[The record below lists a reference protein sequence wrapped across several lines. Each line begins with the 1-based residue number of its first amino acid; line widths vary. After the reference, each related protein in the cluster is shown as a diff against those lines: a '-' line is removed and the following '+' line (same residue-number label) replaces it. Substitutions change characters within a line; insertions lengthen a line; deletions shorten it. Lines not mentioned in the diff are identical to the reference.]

1 MQDARDQKVC
11 ATMKIQ
17 MLKYFVTLSESRSI
31 SEAAQKLYIAQPS
44 LSKSLQLL
52 EKDLGLSLFVR
63 TDAGISLTPAGEKIL
78 PEARQVLAY
87 YQGWKDLGRQ
97 AALQQVDIYTH
108 PSFPDFLF
116 PETILY
122 AKKLY
127 PDLTVNYTVCSRP
140 QKYISRSTSK
150 PVLSLFVCHGA
161 EGVEKC
167 TQLQGNAPLI
177 LLQGDYCCLVN
188 ARSPLARLPFVNY
201 DSLKNAYLVLP
212 ESELSLYSQFDII
225 ANTSRQRTI
234 YVDSATNVI
243 DLVHQDPE
251 TYAISYYP
259 ALKRYAGVA
268 SGELVPVP
276 FENQVLNAPLV
287 LSYSRQA
294 YNTYPE
300 IRALVQHVEKQIK
313 DFLHKHGDAYAG
325 ADQ

>member
-1 MQDARDQKVC
+1 
-11 ATMKIQ
+11 MKIQ

-87 YQGWKDLGRQ
+87 YQGWKGLGRQ
-97 AALQQVDIYTH
+97 SALQQVDIYTH
-108 PSFPDFLF
+108 SSFPDFLF

-140 QKYISRSTSK
+140 QKYISRSTSE
-150 PVLSLFVCHGA
+150 PVLSLFVCHGT

-167 TQLQGNAPLI
+167 TQLQGNAPLV

-188 ARSPLARLPFVNY
+188 TRSPLARLPFVNY
-201 DSLKNAYLVLP
+201 DLLKNAYLVLP
-212 ESELSLYSQFDII
+212 ESDVSPSSHPGLIE
-225 ANTSRQRTI
+225 NTPRQRII
-234 YVDSATNVI
+234 YVDSAINVI

-259 ALKRYAGVA
+259 ALKRYAAVA

-276 FENQVLNAPLV
+276 FENQALNAPLV

-313 DFLHKHGDAYAG
+313 DFLHKHGDAG
-325 ADQ
+325 AAQ

>member
-1 MQDARDQKVC
+1 MYK
-11 ATMKIQ
+11 
-17 MLKYFVTLSESRSI
+17 
-31 SEAAQKLYIAQPS
+31 
-44 LSKSLQLL
+44 
-52 EKDLGLSLFVR
+52 
-63 TDAGISLTPAGEKIL
+63 
-78 PEARQVLAY
+78 RQ
-87 YQGWKDLGRQ
+87 
-97 AALQQVDIYTH
+97 
-108 PSFPDFLF
+108 
-116 PETILY
+116 
-122 AKKLY
+122 
-127 PDLTVNYTVCSRP
+127 VCSRP

-251 TYAISYYP
+251 TYAI
-259 ALKRYAGVA
+259 RCV
-268 SGELVPVP
+268 
-276 FENQVLNAPLV
+276 
-287 LSYSRQA
+287 
-294 YNTYPE
+294 
-300 IRALVQHVEKQIK
+300 
-313 DFLHKHGDAYAG
+313 
-325 ADQ
+325 